1 MLNQSPL
8 LFNNDRVQ
16 HNDIYGT
23 VDQQKEIARIYVEL
37 LQIKTKIEEQI
48 NDWLSYN

>member
-1 MLNQSPL
+1 MNNSSYFASKWSPK
-8 LFNNDRVQ
+8 Q
-16 HNDIYGT
+16 A